1 MFPQNALAQS
11 TVNGLEMS
19 VEPSFEGHFKYGEWL
34 PLWVTLENNGTDLD
48 VQVQTRINQSTGWV
62 TFAKNVSLPSGSR
75 KQITLYTLPNN
86 YSREIVV
93 QVISDNREILSQV
106 VEVVPN
112 QNDHLIIGIAAPQW
126 GPLGQISDLQ
136 FEDSTRET
144 VLVNF
149 RLDHIPDQTAGLNSL
164 DVIILNDVDTGNL
177 DDLQKN
183 ALETWVSSGGFLILG
198 GGSGIN
204 KLYSGLP
211 KSLVKFEPVGT
222 REFSDL
228 PSLESFADNSEILL
242 DGPYTVSHISL
253 QGGTDLIKE
262 ENSSLLHQ
270 WNIGEGSVTLVAL
283 NLTDSPFNAWSGT
296 PAFWDNLLNKEV
308 YYPVWMPRDVST
320 RQMRGSSMAYP
331 LSNLPVLDLPSV
343 QGLGILLIVY
353 IILIGPTNYFILKWQ
368 NKLHLAWI
376 TIPALTTIFAV
387 GAFGLAFALRGN
399 DIVTNKLSIISL
411 SQDGSARIDS
421 YIGVFSPAQETFE
434 IEVKGDMLLSPSNNG
449 YYNPWMSAAPVSI
462 GETVFLQDNPARVVG
477 LDINQ
482 WSMQSFNSENISANL
497 GKISSALFMSG
508 NQITGE
514 IQNQLESTISDA
526 VLIVG
531 NEIIVIGNLGP
542 GESTAIEFT
551 FSNQS
556 PDIFRGSL
564 TYQILD
570 STYPTGGFDYS
581 RDYELK
587 RSILDNV
594 FQPYGYWIGPS
605 FEVGEETITQGMYFP
620 NIYLLGWLT
629 ETPPDISINGKDT
642 TQSALAL
649 LTTHVP
655 IQLQQGEYTI
665 PATLIEGEITR
676 QPLNGG
682 FCGGASTHVYMDFGS
697 SEFEFNIP
705 KTILATEIEQLII
718 GYSDEASQWNNS
730 DPNITLSLYN
740 WEERD
745 WDAISN
751 LKPGNN
757 TIDNYSNYINPFGTV
772 RVQAE
777 REAQDIGGCMFITL
791 GLEGMNP

>member
-1 MFPQNALAQS
+1 
-11 TVNGLEMS
+11 MS
-19 VEPSFEGHFKYGEWL
+19 VAPSFEGYFKYGEWL
-34 PLWVTLENNGTDLD
+34 PLWVTLENKGPNLD

-75 KQITLYTLPNN
+75 KQITLYALPNN

-112 QNDHLIIGIAAPQW
+112 QNDHLLIGIAAPQW
-126 GPLGQISDLQ
+126 GPLSQISGLQ

-144 VLVNF
+144 VLVNLQ
-149 RLDHIPDQTAGLNSL
+149 LDQIPDQSAGLKSL

-177 DDLQKN
+177 DNLQKI
-183 ALETWVSSGGFLILG
+183 ALENWVTSGGFLILG
-198 GGSGIN
+198 GGSGLN
-204 KLYSGLP
+204 KLYIGLP
-211 KSLVKFEPVGT
+211 KSLVNFEPAGLKEIST
-222 REFSDL
+222 L
-228 PSLESFADNSEILL
+228 PALEKFADNSEILL
-242 DGPYTVSHISL
+242 NGPFTISHTSL
-253 QGGTDLIKE
+253 QGGTTLLTE
-262 ENSSLLHQ
+262 ENSPIVHQ
-270 WNIGEGSVTLVAL
+270 WNFGEGNVTFVAL
-283 NLTDSPFNAWSGT
+283 NLIDSPFNAWSGT
-296 PAFWDNLLNKEV
+296 PAFWDNLLNKKA
-308 YYPVWMPRDVST
+308 YYPVWMPRDVSA

-343 QGLGILLIVY
+343 QGLGILLIIY
-353 IILIGPTNYFILKWQ
+353 IILIGPTNYFILKGQ

-376 TIPALTTIFAV
+376 TIPALTAIFAV
-387 GAFGLAFALRGN
+387 GAFGLAFSLRGN

-411 SQDGSARIDS
+411 RQDGSARIDS
-421 YIGVFSPAQETFE
+421 YIGVFSPAQESFE
-434 IEVKGDMLLSPSNNG
+434 IAVSGDMLLSPSGNG
-449 YYNPWMSAAPVSI
+449 YYDPWISAAPASA

-497 GKISSALFMSG
+497 GKISSNLFMSG
-508 NQITGE
+508 NLIKGE
-514 IQNQLESTISDA
+514 IQNQLESTLSDT

-531 NEIIVIGNLGP
+531 NEIIVIGNLEP
-542 GESTAIEFT
+542 GESRAIEFS
-551 FSNQS
+551 FSKQS
-556 PDIFRGSL
+556 TDIFRGSL

-570 STYPTGGFDYS
+570 STYPTGSFDYS

-594 FQPYGYWIGPS
+594 FQPYGYWIGPT
-605 FEVGEETITQGMYFP
+605 FEVGKDTNTQDMFFQ

-629 ETPPDISINGKDT
+629 ETPPEVSINGKDT

-649 LTTHVP
+649 LSTHLP

-665 PATLIEGEITR
+665 PAALIEGEITR

-682 FCGGASTHVYMDFGS
+682 FCGGSATHVYMDFGS

-705 KTILATEIEQLII
+705 NTILDTEIEHLII
-718 GYSDEASQWNNS
+718 GYSDETSQWNNI
-730 DPNITLSLYN
+730 DPEISLSLYN
-740 WEERD
+740 WEELE
-745 WDAISN
+745 WIAISN

-757 TIDNYSNYINPFGTV
+757 TIANFSNYINSYGTV

-777 REAQDIGGCMFITL
+777 REAQNIGGCIMVSL
-791 GLEGMNP
+791 GLEGVNP